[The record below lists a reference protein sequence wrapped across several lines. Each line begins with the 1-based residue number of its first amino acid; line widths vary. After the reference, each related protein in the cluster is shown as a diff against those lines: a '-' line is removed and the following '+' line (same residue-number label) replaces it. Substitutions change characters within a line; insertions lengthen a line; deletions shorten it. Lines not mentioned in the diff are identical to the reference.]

1 MDVNRLEEV
10 EDICRVY
17 RDSLERSDGKETLIV
32 ENGDYYD
39 ERWFV

>member
-17 RDSLERSDGKETLIV
+17 RDSLGSDGKETLIV

-39 ERWFV
+39 ER